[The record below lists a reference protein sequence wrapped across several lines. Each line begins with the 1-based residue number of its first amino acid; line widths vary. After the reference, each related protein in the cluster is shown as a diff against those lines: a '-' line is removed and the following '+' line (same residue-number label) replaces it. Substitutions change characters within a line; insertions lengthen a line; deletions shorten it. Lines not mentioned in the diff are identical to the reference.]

1 MSNGVVGVQASATL
15 EEVAACLAEH
25 TISSVLV
32 LDGDR
37 PDGVLSRTDLVRLGR
52 REAAGHGAALLTL
65 PLRRAAEV
73 ASRPIRTIRADES
86 VSVAAAR
93 MAKHRIHRLFVA
105 QGGWFSGVFST
116 RDLLGAIANHGVE
129 TPIAHVMSEGAF
141 TIPASATIA
150 HATDRLLATHASG
163 IVVVDEEE
171 WPLGIYT
178 STEALAAR
186 HLPSTSPVE
195 AAMNPSI
202 LCMHGLAPLHRA
214 AALAAAS
221 NARRILV
228 IERRRRCTGVV
239 SPLDMA
245 RAVSVC

>member
-1 MSNGVVGVQASATL
+1 MH
-15 EEVAACLAEH
+15 EVATSLTEH
-25 TISSVLV
+25 VVSSVLV

-37 PDGVLSRTDLVRLGR
+37 PAGVLSRTDLVRLGR
-52 REAAGHGAALLTL
+52 RESAGHGAPLLTF
-65 PLRRAAEV
+65 PRRDAIDA
-73 ASRPIRTIRADES
+73 ASRPIRTIRSDES

-93 MAKHRIHRLFVA
+93 MAKHHIHRLFVA
-105 QGGWFSGVFST
+105 QDGWFSGVFST
-116 RDLLGAIANHGVE
+116 RDLLWAIANHGVE

-141 TIPASATIA
+141 TIPVSATIA
-150 HATDRLLATHASG
+150 HATDRLLASHASG

-171 WPLGIYT
+171 WPLGVYT
-178 STEALAAR
+178 FREALAAR
-186 HLPSTSPVE
+186 ALPSTSPVE

-221 NARRILV
+221 HARRILV

-245 RAVSVC
+245 RAVSAC